1 MNDIGD
7 TEVTNGNP
15 VMIYENGEFE
25 LGDDWKASFVDK
37 FREGSYLQIKQSNGS
52 ALNHLFRTRW
62 SIMQDAVYDTDTKSY
77 VAGYIDDNYLALYP
91 GQKSVVNDPNLLDNT
106 ITNVEGYTA
115 SDDRNVA
122 SVDGQGAVSYL
133 YPANNRENHVSGK
146 NDTIVFRGYFNPDN
160 AQKSNVHLT
169 VAYENE
175 LISGGIV
182 ITKVLDYDDD
192 RVAEKDYTYTFH
204 IHYRNVG
211 GAGLESGL
219 DVSSGD
225 DDEGMVQTVQI
236 TVPKHEAQSGKE
248 VSLVIYGIPLG
259 TEYSIHEVNEEPEGL
274 EIGNVY
280 EYVKPVDKSF
290 TDSWDENEN
299 KQIDSS
305 YGHDVR
311 IDKETYKVG
320 TVDVEQQV
328 FKGTVEESI
337 QELRFTNKQYYP
349 DTEIKIV
356 KDLSGSVYAEDRTFL
371 FHVHATWEEENQ
383 TQTRLINV
391 YVEVKAGQSSGYAL
405 VQELPINAQYQVHEV
420 DETYLMSVESENCTQ
435 IESDEPLT
443 GGDTGKDHEKVHIL
457 ENQITD
463 DEECEVKY
471 LATGITQNSR
481 QPFIFTNRGPN
492 SLTLIKTDLNDYP
505 LINAG
510 FTLYSEDGRIYE
522 TQQLSGYYWKRTAN
536 TNDLQIS
543 DNGNIYSV
551 YTLRDEKAYYVPLTE
566 EEITRYLNGELESND
581 IVALVHFDDLPDGN
595 YYFRETFSPNGYSG
609 LSKDTQI
616 RFTLPYENKN
626 EWTNDQHQMVTL
638 DTLDEA
644 VNVQYTIN
652 NQINTGIFQFYK
664 ENKEGMR
671 MSGINFVLYRLICD
685 DDSHD
690 HSRDLIEIDEN
701 GDLENNYEYT
711 DCWYKVRMTA
721 TNQNGFVSFS
731 GLATDDT
738 YRLIEVNTY
747 EGYSLPTG
755 QWIVTYDPLRQNF
768 TVSASIDNPPAF
780 SGQGT
785 IADPYIVR
793 NYKIGD
799 LPSAGGRGWIYLIGA
814 GLMIIV
820 MIYWS
825 YIGILRLRWKHQK
838 LVSKEGKKK

>member
-1 MNDIGD
+1 M
-7 TEVTNGNP
+7 
-15 VMIYENGEFE
+15 
-25 LGDDWKASFVDK
+25 
-37 FREGSYLQIKQSNGS
+37 
-52 ALNHLFRTRW
+52 
-62 SIMQDAVYDTDTKSY
+62 
-77 VAGYIDDNYLALYP
+77 
-91 GQKSVVNDPNLLDNT
+91 
-106 ITNVEGYTA
+106 
-115 SDDRNVA
+115 
-122 SVDGQGAVSYL
+122 
-133 YPANNRENHVSGK
+133 
-146 NDTIVFRGYFNPDN
+146 
-160 AQKSNVHLT
+160 
-169 VAYENE
+169 
-175 LISGGIV
+175 
-182 ITKVLDYDDD
+182 
-192 RVAEKDYTYTFH
+192 
-204 IHYRNVG
+204 
-211 GAGLESGL
+211 
-219 DVSSGD
+219 
-225 DDEGMVQTVQI
+225 
-236 TVPKHEAQSGKE
+236 
-248 VSLVIYGIPLG
+248 
-259 TEYSIHEVNEEPEGL
+259 
-274 EIGNVY
+274 
-280 EYVKPVDKSF
+280 
-290 TDSWDENEN
+290 
-299 KQIDSS
+299 
-305 YGHDVR
+305 
-311 IDKETYKVG
+311 
-320 TVDVEQQV
+320 
-328 FKGTVEESI
+328 
-337 QELRFTNKQYYP
+337 
-349 DTEIKIV
+349 
-356 KDLSGSVYAEDRTFL
+356 
-371 FHVHATWEEENQ
+371 
-383 TQTRLINV
+383 
-391 YVEVKAGQSSGYAL
+391 
-405 VQELPINAQYQVHEV
+405 
-420 DETYLMSVESENCTQ
+420 
-435 IESDEPLT
+435 
-443 GGDTGKDHEKVHIL
+443 
-457 ENQITD
+457 
-463 DEECEVKY
+463 
-471 LATGITQNSR
+471 
-481 QPFIFTNRGPN
+481 
-492 SLTLIKTDLNDYP
+492 TLIKTDLNDYP

-616 RFTLPYENKN
+616 RFTLPYENIN

-671 MSGINFVLYRLICD
+671 MSGINFVLYHLTCD

-701 GDLENNYEYT
+701 GFLENNYEYS
-711 DCWYKVRMTA
+711 DCWHEVTMTA

-825 YIGILRLRWKHQK
+825 YIGILRLKWKHQK